1 MKDHYGNHLTP
12 FKNVNKI
19 LKTLKEHCLKEG
31 QHLAIASK
39 ASAKTMALTAF
50 KEYGW
55 NNNFSSIQIYYDT
68 KTTHMNEIRKDL
80 KLENCNDF
88 LFFDDDQRNIIETS
102 KIGVH
107 AYLVTQDEGLNR
119 FELFDGLNKFN
130 KSKSKINMDVD

>member
-1 MKDHYGNHLTP
+1 MKP
-12 FKNVNKI
+12 FTNVNKI

-39 ASAKTMALTAF
+39 ASAKEMALIAF

-55 NNNFSSIQIYYDT
+55 NNNFSSIQIYYET

-107 AYLVTQDEGLNR
+107 AYLVTQDDWLLKISVYFSGKKNCQ
-119 FELFDGLNKFN
+119 KFN
-130 KSKSKINMDVD
+130 

>member
-1 MKDHYGNHLTP
+1 MLNL
-12 FKNVNKI
+12 I
-19 LKTLKEHCLKEG
+19 WIIKTLKKHCFKEG

-39 ASAKTMALTAF
+39 ASAKTMALIAF

-130 KSKSKINMDVD
+130 KSKSKINLDVD

>member
-1 MKDHYGNHLTP
+1 MKP
-12 FKNVNKI
+12 FTNVNKI

-39 ASAKTMALTAF
+39 ASAKKMALIAF

-55 NNNFSSIQIYYDT
+55 NNNFSSIQIYYET

-119 FELFDGLNKFN
+119 FELFDGLIKFN
-130 KSKSKINMDVD
+130 NSKSKVYMDID